1 MPDGMSACE
10 ADQFQQLIK
19 RSTDVFALND
29 DELGCTN
36 MVSHRIDT
44 GEHPPVN
51 RPPYRSPMVYRDQIA
66 QMVTNMQ
73 ERGIVQPST
82 SRYNDRT
89 LIFLP
94 ISSTWKSRNS
104 LLANK
109 SHEESS

>member
-66 QMVTNMQ
+66 QMVTDMQ
-73 ERGIVQPST
+73 EKGI
-82 SRYNDRT
+82 
-89 LIFLP
+89 IP

-104 LLANK
+104 LLANE